1 MSKGW
6 RNLPSETTEMINF
19 LAERYVSEDG
29 EEGDAR
35 IAKTNQKR
43 EKDGAPTLTDEP
55 LASYAR
61 WPIDIEEAAALQ
73 MGRHF
78 EHLCT
83 PPGDKLSL
91 VQRAPTSTFQVERV
105 RSTRERLLGLL
116 QAVGITGK
124 DAERELHRWMPSS
137 YAAATVLFVDQGEGH
152 QVLIELRNQDQHG
165 ALTVSFPE
173 AQVRPGETLEEA
185 ARRGL
190 AEQSIQFLH
199 KEGLICAPFEPHH
212 TQPAHLTFV
221 VVATATGGKR
231 IAPGTSPYGTERRLV
246 STDAM
251 YLAIMQNQMTAL
263 ARELGTE
270 NVVIPPNVVN
280 PARYHF
286 QSWINSNLVVP
297 QT

>member
-1 MSKGW
+1 VSKGW
-6 RNLPSETTEMINF
+6 GNLPSETTKTINL
-19 LAERYVSEDG
+19 LAERYVKEDG
-29 EEGDAR
+29 EEGDTR
-35 IAKTNQKR
+35 IAQTNQKR
-43 EKDGAPTLTDEP
+43 EKNGAPTLTDEP

-61 WPIDIEEAAALQ
+61 WPVDIEQAATLQ

-91 VQRAPTSTFQVERV
+91 VQSAPTSTFQVERI

-124 DAERELHRWMPSS
+124 DAERELHRWVPSS
-137 YAAATVLFVDQGEGH
+137 YAAATVLFVDQGQGH
-152 QVLIELRNQDQHG
+152 QVLIELRNQDRDG
-165 ALTVSFPE
+165 TLTISFPE
-173 AQVRPGETLEEA
+173 EQVRPGETLEEA

-190 AEQSIQFLH
+190 GEQPIQFLH
-199 KEGLICAPFEPHH
+199 KEGLICAPFGPHH

-231 IAPGTSPYGTERRLV
+231 IAPGTSPYGGKRRFI

-251 YLAIMQNQMTAL
+251 YLAIMQNQMAAL

-270 NVVIPPNVVN
+270 RVVIPENVVN

-286 QSWINSNLVVP
+286 QSWISSHLVVP